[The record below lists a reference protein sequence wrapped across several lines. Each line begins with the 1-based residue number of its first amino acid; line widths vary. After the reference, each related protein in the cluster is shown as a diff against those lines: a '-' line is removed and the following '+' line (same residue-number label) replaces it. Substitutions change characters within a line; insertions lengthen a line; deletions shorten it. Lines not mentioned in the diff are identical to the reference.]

1 MFRAGS
7 IDSKS
12 VLSALALC
20 ASRAMVGVTRQDG
33 RGPVDLFQKHDA
45 NHLVRPGRGAER
57 QPQLRHAPQIRR
69 KSVRATDYENSI
81 GDLIIPPA
89 AKMPGK
95 SPAVEIVAVLIERD
109 QQGFYRDRSRNRRG
123 LLGNPGGCV
132 ACPALRYLD
141 NLKAAESEFAA
152 DVVESLAVAF
162 SQFPLRALFP
172 PPDGNDEKAHA
183 CIFRQENPSN
193 NRRAIRCRIKVP

>member
-20 ASRAMVGVTRQDG
+20 ASRAMVGMTRQDG

-57 QPQLRHAPQIRR
+57 HPQLRHAPQIRR

-95 SPAVEIVAVLIERD
+95 SAAVEIVAVLIERD
-109 QQGFYRDRSRNRRG
+109 QQGSCGNCRRNRRG
-123 LLGNPGGCV
+123 LLGHPGGGV
-132 ACPALRYLD
+132 ARPAFRYFMS
-141 NLKAAESEFAA
+141 LKAAKSEFAA
-152 DVVESLAVAF
+152 DVVESLTVALG
-162 SQFPLRALFP
+162 QFPLRALLQ
-172 PPDGNDEKAHA
+172 PPDGDDEEAHESM
-183 CIFRQENPSN
+183 FRQGIPSD
-193 NRRAIRCRIKVP
+193 